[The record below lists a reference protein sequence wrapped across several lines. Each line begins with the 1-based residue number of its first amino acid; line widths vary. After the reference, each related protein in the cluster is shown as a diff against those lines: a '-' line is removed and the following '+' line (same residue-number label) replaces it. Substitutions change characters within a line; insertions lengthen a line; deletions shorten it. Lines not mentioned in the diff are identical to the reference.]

1 VRDTV
6 NHIAPAVQPATD
18 AAFDFRLP
26 RWNAIAHADFRLSE
40 DCLMKRP
47 RYVAFVGDAT
57 DPATFSGFP
66 YHLVKSGQS
75 LGVITGG
82 LPLGHTVRFKSAR
95 VIWNAV
101 QLLTTGKYGGHQY
114 TEGAM
119 RALWAPVSEQISGSD
134 LINIFQLY
142 PEALWGRPDVRKWF
156 YIDATLDQLFVDY
169 GTAKN
174 YPRSFVAD
182 IISRERAGYL
192 RAEAVVCHSHWAAQS
207 VVRDYGVSPA
217 KVHVVLPG
225 ANIDEEAFSRWRP
238 KKRGAADGLA
248 LVFVGREW
256 RRKGLDRL
264 LAAMQ
269 IAAKTNPAIRL
280 KVVGCQESDLPAE
293 YRGVN
298 RVDWVGRIDKQV
310 DLPAFL
316 DSIAQADIG
325 CLLSR
330 AECGGISLREFGA
343 LGLGM
348 LAPDVGGSPE
358 HCPAGAA
365 ILVKP
370 AAEPAEIARLLLDLA
385 SNPKRVAS
393 LKRAAKKQSADM
405 LWSAS
410 LRKLDKILSI

>member
-1 VRDTV
+1 
-6 NHIAPAVQPATD
+6 
-18 AAFDFRLP
+18 
-26 RWNAIAHADFRLSE
+26 
-40 DCLMKRP
+40 MKRP
-47 RYVAFVGDAT
+47 RYVALVGDAT
-57 DPATFSGFP
+57 NPATFGGFP

-75 LGVITGG
+75 LGLITGG
-82 LPLGHTVRFKSAR
+82 LPLGDTARLKRDR

-101 QLLTTGKYGGHQY
+101 QLLTTGKHSGHQY
-114 TEGAM
+114 TERAM
-119 RALWAPVSEQISGSD
+119 RALWAPVSEQISGAD

-142 PEALWGRPDVRKWF
+142 PETIWERPDVRKWF
-156 YIDATLDQLFVDY
+156 YIDATIKQLFTEY
-169 GTAKN
+169 RIAERL
-174 YPRSFVAD
+174 PRSFVTD

-192 RAEAVVCHSHWAAQS
+192 RAEGIVCHSGWAAQS
-207 VVRDYGVSPA
+207 VMRDYGASPA
-217 KVHVVLPG
+217 KVHVVVPG

-256 RRKGLDRL
+256 RRKGLYRL
-264 LAAMQ
+264 LAAMR
-269 IAAKTNPAIRL
+269 IAAMTNPAIRL
-280 KVVGCQESDLPAE
+280 RVIGCQESDLPAE
-293 YRGVN
+293 YRGVD
-298 RVDWVGRIDKQV
+298 RVDWVGRIDKQA

-325 CLLSR
+325 CLLSS

-385 SNPKRVAS
+385 ANPDRVAA
-393 LKRAAKKQSADM
+393 LKRAAKKQAADM

-410 LRKLDKILSI
+410 LRKIDKILSA

>member
-1 VRDTV
+1 
-6 NHIAPAVQPATD
+6 
-18 AAFDFRLP
+18 
-26 RWNAIAHADFRLSE
+26 
-40 DCLMKRP
+40 MKRP

-101 QLLTTGKYGGHQY
+101 QLLTTGKYGGHQF

-119 RALWAPVSEQISGSD
+119 RALWAPVMEQISGSD

-142 PEALWGRPDVRKWF
+142 PETIWDRPDIRKWF
-156 YIDATLDQLFVDY
+156 YIDATLDQLFTDY

-174 YPRSFVAD
+174 YPRSFVTD
-182 IISRERAGYL
+182 IIARERTGYL

-207 VVRDYGVSPA
+207 VVKDYGLSPA
-217 KVHVVLPG
+217 KVHIVLPG
-225 ANIDEEAFSRWRP
+225 ANINEEAFSHWRP
-238 KKRGAADGLA
+238 AKRGTHDGLA
-248 LVFVGREW
+248 LVFVGRDW

-264 LAAMQ
+264 LAAMR
-269 IAAKTNPAIRL
+269 ITATTTPAIHLR
-280 KVVGCQESDLPAE
+280 VIGCDKSDVPAE
-293 YRGVN
+293 YRDVKG
-298 RVDWVGRIDKQV
+298 VDWVGLIDKQV
-310 DLPAFL
+310 DLPLFL
-316 DSIAQADIG
+316 DNIAQADIG

-358 HCPAGAA
+358 HCPKGAA

-370 AAEPAEIARLLLDLA
+370 TDEPAKIARLLLDLA

-393 LKRAAKKQSADM
+393 LKRAAKKQAADM

-410 LRKLDKILSI
+410 LRKLDKILSK